1 MWNIFIL
8 RRYLISLKW
17 QVESSC
23 GSWSTSLLWLSW
35 SSSCR
40 VHLCNQRRRRRSY
53 ELMSCL
59 SWSQPSQN
67 KNTKTE
73 GEKKKKRSLKSFPCS
88 CFPSWLHFTPDFLF
102 LCCGCVCVVVHVCV
116 CILLASFPFFLLLN
130 QHSWKSP
137 CTDLPVPEQCE
148 ETPSPGVST
157 APHSTFI
164 CLFCT
169 FESTDKV
176 GTFRL
181 RDQLCVYFFMDKFTV
196 ELCALSYWSA
206 GIIWKWTKS
215 TTGC

>member
-1 MWNIFIL
+1 MAAEARVFYCFDFLDPVAVGFIFATK
-8 RRYLISLKW
+8 R
-17 QVESSC
+17 
-23 GSWSTSLLWLSW
+23 
-35 SSSCR
+35 
-40 VHLCNQRRRRRSY
+40 RRRRRSY

-67 KNTKTE
+67 KNTKIE

-116 CILLASFPFFLLLN
+116 RILLASFPFFLLLN

-196 ELCALSYWSA
+196 ELCALSY
-206 GIIWKWTKS
+206 
-215 TTGC
+215 